1 MHPPQDVIDENVRT
15 IAALRERHE
24 RLIPP
29 QSRAISWLSATIG
42 RPSLLWAEL
51 ILLGCWLLGARW
63 FDPPPYVWL
72 QGLVGVAS
80 LLLTT
85 MVLIAQNRE
94 RVLSDRRSHLDTQLS
109 LAVEQKVAKLV
120 ALVEEL
126 RKDLPVPDRTD
137 PIAESMARPTD
148 PHEVS
153 RRLEKRLDPSD
164 HDDSGTPDDAAQ
176 TSGT

>member
-1 MHPPQDVIDENVRT
+1 MNQPDDVIDENVRT

-24 RLIPP
+24 RRILR
-29 QSRAISWLSATIG
+29 QHRGISWLSAAIG
-42 RPSLLWAEL
+42 RPLLLWAEL

-72 QGLVGVAS
+72 QGAVGVAS

-94 RVLSDRRSHLDTQLS
+94 RALSDRRAHLDTQLS
-109 LAVEQKVAKLV
+109 LAIDQKVAKLV

-126 RKDLPVPDRTD
+126 RKDLPIPDRID

-153 RRLEKRLDPSD
+153 RRLEKCLDPSA
-164 HDDSGTPDDAAQ
+164 HDDSRPPDDAPE
-176 TSGT
+176 TSDA